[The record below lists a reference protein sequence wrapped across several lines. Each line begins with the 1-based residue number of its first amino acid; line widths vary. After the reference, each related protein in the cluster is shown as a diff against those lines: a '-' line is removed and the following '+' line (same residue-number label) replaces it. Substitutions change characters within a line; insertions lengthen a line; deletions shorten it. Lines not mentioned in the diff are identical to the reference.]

1 MIYDDLHEEKH
12 GKSMDH
18 MIQNLGF
25 SHLNSAASPHGHLR
39 NSQSHQRRRTLDMLL
54 VWGSA
59 SDSLGTLGSQQAV
72 SAVDVG
78 PVSPKMCDIRFAAA
92 DRSLCCKK
100 RGTFVNRNT

>member
-1 MIYDDLHEEKH
+1 
-12 GKSMDH
+12 
-18 MIQNLGF
+18 
-25 SHLNSAASPHGHLR
+25 
-39 NSQSHQRRRTLDMLL
+39 MLL

-92 DRSLCCKK
+92 DRSLCKK
-100 RGTFVNRNT
+100 KGEHLQIGTHYSFDS